1 MKRPEVKAGAG
12 KVLFFSLLFLLWTAG
27 TVAAEPLTLSDALR
41 IGLADNPLIAAW
53 EAKVKAGEGE
63 LSSARAFPNP
73 EIGGRLGRIT
83 RFNPGDYEGSVELS
97 QLLEVPAK
105 RKYRR
110 QAAEMDLK
118 AISFE
123 REGLKLTF
131 IFEVK
136 TAFYRLLLAEKN
148 LGVAQDNEK
157 SARTFLSSAKIRVE
171 VGEAPEF
178 ELIKAQVEK
187 ARATNEV
194 QKAANKVSLAK
205 ADLNILL
212 GRPGSSP
219 LEIAGALESPPEEL
233 NLESLMQKALE
244 RHPYIQQQNYLVEK
258 QSRLLDMARASRY
271 PDLTV
276 TGFYDREIDKELAGL
291 GLSVPLPLWNH
302 QRGAIATA
310 AAEKARAEAEL
321 RNLQNETTRLV
332 TEAYQNYVIAKDLIQ
347 AFSQQLLKQAEET
360 RRIAEIS
367 YREGAFGILEL
378 IEAQRT
384 ARQTSLDYQQALY
397 DQKVAEAALERA
409 TGAGSL

>member
-1 MKRPEVKAGAG
+1 MKRPEVKTGAG

-27 TVAAEPLTLSDALR
+27 IVAAEPLTLSDALR

-53 EAKVKAGEGE
+53 EAKVKAGEGV

-83 RFNPGDYEGSVELS
+83 HFNPGDYEGSVELS

-110 QAAEMDLK
+110 QAPEMDLK
-118 AISFE
+118 ATSFE

-148 LGVAQDNEK
+148 LEVAQDNEK

-178 ELIKAQVEK
+178 ELIKAQVEM

-205 ADLNILL
+205 ANLNTLL

>member
-53 EAKVKAGEGE
+53 EAKVKAGEGV

-118 AISFE
+118 ATSFE

-148 LGVAQDNEK
+148 LEVAQDNEK

-178 ELIKAQVEK
+178 ELIKAQVEM

-205 ADLNILL
+205 ANLNTLL

-244 RHPYIQQQNYLVEK
+244 RHPYIQQQNYLVER

>member
-53 EAKVKAGEGE
+53 EAKVKAGEGV

-83 RFNPGDYEGSVELS
+83 HFNPGDYEGSVELS

-118 AISFE
+118 ATSFE

-148 LGVAQDNEK
+148 LEVAQDNEK

-178 ELIKAQVEK
+178 ELIKAQVEM

-205 ADLNILL
+205 ANLNTLL

>member
-1 MKRPEVKAGAG
+1 MKRPEVMAGAG

-118 AISFE
+118 ATSFE

-148 LGVAQDNEK
+148 LEVAKDNER
-157 SARTFLSSAKIRVE
+157 SAQTFLSSAKIRVE

-178 ELIKAQVEK
+178 ELIKAQVEM

-205 ADLNILL
+205 ANLNTLL